1 MSINDTV
8 KEWMEA
14 HPDRRVV
21 LTHGGDGGKFY
32 ALKENE
38 DGDSSG
44 DGTGDTIEEAIE
56 DAFRGSH

>member
-1 MSINDTV
+1 MSIESTV

-21 LTHGGDGGKFY
+21 LTHGGNGGRFY
-32 ALKENE
+32 VLKENE
-38 DGDSSG
+38 DGESSG
-44 DGTGDTIEEAIE
+44 DGTGDTIEAALE

>member
-8 KEWMEA
+8 KEWLGSN
-14 HPDRRVV
+14 PDRRVV
-21 LTHGGDGGKFY
+21 LTHGGEGGKFY

-38 DGDSSG
+38 IGETS
-44 DGTGDTIEEAIE
+44 DGTGDTFEEAIE